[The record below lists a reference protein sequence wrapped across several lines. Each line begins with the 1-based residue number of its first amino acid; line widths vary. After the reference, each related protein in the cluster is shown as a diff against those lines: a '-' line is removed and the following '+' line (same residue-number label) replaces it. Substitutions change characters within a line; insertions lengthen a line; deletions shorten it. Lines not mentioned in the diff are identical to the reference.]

1 MNRIG
6 SLGFATATTAL
17 TGAAVVMAAGGT
29 IFGLTPVPQAET
41 KTAPSSAAGQIVQAA
56 VRQEASPSGT
66 AEATPEALAMAF
78 DQGGATQW
86 WAATDA
92 QAPAGA
98 PADDTPPAQQSV
110 ERATPPPTQASQP
123 TLKPATPAP
132 MPTAAP
138 TSAPQAPEFPAFSAP
153 LQEPPR
159 LAPPTGDDGPKASS
173 PTQSPAAAAPSVPAP
188 ASPPSSTATPGS
200 SHDDHEDEPHEPE
213 HEDEHDD

>member
-6 SLGFATATTAL
+6 SLVFATATTAL

-159 LAPPTGDDGPKASS
+159 PAPPTGDDGPKGSS
-173 PTQSPAAAAPSVPAP
+173 PTQAPAAASPTAAARTAP
-188 ASPPSSTATPGS
+188 AAATPTQRP
-200 SHDDHEDEPHEPE
+200 HEDEPHEPE